1 MAPGRPATTPD
12 GRITSGPGPAVYL
25 VNVPAHTA
33 LPIWETTE
41 LNPLIPSPVA
51 VIVAIILG
59 GLVVLTAVALVVFVA
74 LRLTPS
80 PRGGSTGGDER

>member
-1 MAPGRPATTPD
+1 VT
-12 GRITSGPGPAVYL
+12 GPAVYL

-33 LPIWETTE
+33 LPWETTE

-59 GLVVLTAVALVVFVA
+59 GLVVLTAVALVVFLA

-80 PRGGSTGGDER
+80 PRGSESGGAER